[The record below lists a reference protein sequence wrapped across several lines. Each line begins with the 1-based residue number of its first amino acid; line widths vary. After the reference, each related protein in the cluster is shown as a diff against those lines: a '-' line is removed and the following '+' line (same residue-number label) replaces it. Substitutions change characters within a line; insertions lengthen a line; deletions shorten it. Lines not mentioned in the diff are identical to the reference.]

1 MSQHSLV
8 ELAKSRVAVHSDAAA
23 EAGDGRLGDLRREG
37 LREFARMGIPTT
49 RHEEWKY
56 TNVFPFIGQDFTYRP
71 THWGSVSAESTVP
84 SAVQE
89 IASALG
95 QHISIRIVDGC
106 VLVDSSSLPSGVEIT
121 ELTPELIER
130 DAAIASAL
138 GSGAPMHSHPFVAL
152 NTALLESGIVLRIG
166 RDTRVEL
173 PIHVSIETSDYATPT
188 LITPRLLVIA
198 EQGAEADI
206 VQSHHASGQATVLD
220 ATVVECV
227 VSAMAHIRYYK
238 IADDTAA
245 ARSISSVTADVH
257 RDATFTSHALSVGG
271 SFVRNDLALRL
282 CEPSSQGFLYGVS
295 LLANHEYTDN
305 HTVVDHMV
313 PHCHSEELYKGIY
326 DGSSTGV
333 FNGKIYVRPQ
343 AQKTTAYQSNHTLL
357 LSSKAQVQAKPQLEI
372 WADDVKC
379 SHGATM
385 GQVDE
390 EAIFYFRARGIDK
403 DTAKALLTYAFITE
417 VVEKITLDG
426 LRELLT
432 RRIARK
438 LSTDTLLS

>member
-1 MSQHSLV
+1 MSLHPLV
-8 ELAKSRVAVHSDAAA
+8 ELVQRHVAVPSGNDAHVAV
-23 EAGDGRLGDLRREG
+23 DTRLGALRSEG
-37 LREFARMGIPTT
+37 LREFVRIGIPTT

-56 TNVFPFIGQDFTYRP
+56 TNVFPFIGLDYTYTPMRWAQATEAAHP
-71 THWGSVSAESTVP
+71 ESLEVSAALGEHISVRVVNGSVHVGTSTLP
-84 SAVQE
+84 NGLE
-89 IASALG
+89 IMELSG
-95 QHISIRIVDGC
+95 E
-106 VLVDSSSLPSGVEIT
+106 LV
-121 ELTPELIER
+121 ER
-130 DAAIASAL
+130 DPSVARAL
-138 GSGAPMHSHPFVAL
+138 GSGASMSSHPFVAM
-152 NTALLESGIVLRIG
+152 NTALLESGIVIRLSKG
-166 RDTRVEL
+166 CRVDI
-173 PIHVSIETSDYATPT
+173 PIHISIETTADTPI

-206 VQSHHASGQATVLD
+206 VQSHHTAGDSTVLD
-220 ATVVECV
+220 ATVAEFTVAA
-227 VSAMAHIRYYK
+227 SAHVRFCK
-238 IADDTAA
+238 IADDSDA

-257 RDATFTSHALSVGG
+257 RDATFTSHALSIGG
-271 SFVRNDLALRL
+271 RFVRNDLAIRL

-295 LLANHEYTDN
+295 LLGEHEYTDN

-390 EAIFYFRARGIDK
+390 EAIFYFRSRGIDR

-417 VVEKITLDG
+417 VVEKLTIDG
-426 LRELLT
+426 LRALLT

-438 LSTDTLLS
+438 LSTEALLS

>member
-8 ELAKSRVAVHSDAAA
+8 ELAQSLVAVHADGTA
-23 EAGDGRLGDLRREG
+23 EAGNGRLGGLRREG
-37 LREFARMGIPTT
+37 LREFVRMGIPTT

-71 THWGSVSAESTVP
+71 MHWGTTGAETTLP
-84 SAVQE
+84 GPVQE

-95 QHISIRIVDGC
+95 EHISIRISDGR
-106 VLVDSSSLPSGVEIT
+106 VVVDSSSMPSGVEIL

-130 DAAIASAL
+130 DAAVARAL
-138 GSGAPMHSHPFVAL
+138 GSGAPVNSHPFVAL

-166 RDTRVEL
+166 KDCRVEV
-173 PIHVSIETSDYATPT
+173 PIHVSIESSDSSMPT

-206 VQSHHASGQATVLD
+206 VQSHHVSGETTVLD
-220 ATVVECV
+220 ATVVEFV

-238 IADDTAA
+238 IADDADA

-257 RDATFTSHALSVGG
+257 RDATFTSHALSIGG
-271 SFVRNDLALRL
+271 RFVRNDLALRL

-295 LLANHEYTDN
+295 LLADQEYTDN

-390 EAIFYFRARGIDK
+390 EAIFYFRSRGIDK

-417 VVEKITLDG
+417 VVEKIALDG

-438 LSTDTLLS
+438 LSTDTLLA

>member
-1 MSQHSLV
+1 MAQHRIL
-8 ELAKSRVAVHSDAAA
+8 ELASHALKHVEGAVATA
-23 EAGDGRLGDLRREG
+23 DGHLYRLRREG
-37 LREFARMGIPTT
+37 HDALQRQGIPTP

-56 TNVFPFIGQDFTYRP
+56 TNVFPFIGSDFTLAVNRWSREAVATPPCASRDEIAQAIGDHYRIAIVN
-71 THWGSVSAESTVP
+71 GVVCDVP
-84 SAVQE
+84 SDLQADFE
-89 IASALG
+89 IL
-95 QHISIRIVDGC
+95 
-106 VLVDSSSLPSGVEIT
+106 
-121 ELTPELIER
+121 ELTPELVDSDEAVR
-130 DAAIASAL
+130 QHL
-138 GSGAPMHSHPFVAL
+138 GTSAPMHGHPFVAL
-152 NTALLESGIVLRIG
+152 NTALLESGIVIRLRRNCTLSRPLHISILT
-166 RDTRVEL
+166 DTSES
-173 PIHVSIETSDYATPT
+173 PIMVA
-188 LITPRLLVIA
+188 PRILVIA
-198 EQGAEADI
+198 EEGAEADI
-206 VQSHHASGQATVLD
+206 VQSHHVMGSHLALD
-220 ATVVECV
+220 VSVCECHV
-227 VSAMAHIRYYK
+227 APAAHVRYHK
-238 IADDTAA
+238 LVDDADQL
-245 ARSISSVTADVH
+245 RSIATTTAEVH
-257 RDATFTSHALSVGG
+257 RDGTFTSHAVSIGG
-271 SFVRNDLALRL
+271 KFVRNDLIVRL

-295 LLANHEYTDN
+295 LLADHEFTDN

-326 DGSSTGV
+326 DGASTGV

-426 LRELLT
+426 LRDLLT
-432 RRIARK
+432 TRIARK
-438 LSTDTLLS
+438 LSAEALLF